1 MVGIAQLH
9 HWKKSHLAA
18 HTEME
23 VLFILAMF
31 PFFGHVHVLFLKY
44 RWYVIENIKTRN
56 GFHFNK
62 TVCKFIGNEYTQN
75 GKRTAFPT
83 ILTPQKVS

>member
-31 PFFGHVHVLFLKY
+31 PFLAMFMFC
-44 RWYVIENIKTRN
+44 
-56 GFHFNK
+56 F
-62 TVCKFIGNEYTQN
+62 
-75 GKRTAFPT
+75 
-83 ILTPQKVS
+83 